1 MIHILIK
8 NTQLTFTCTK
18 SQIETLGKGEMR
30 NTFKVNN
37 SRSDVFIVNCE
48 HVSHLLLVFLL
59 LTMNK

>member
-18 SQIETLGKGEMR
+18 SQTETLGKGEMR

-37 SRSDVFIVNCE
+37 NRSDVFIVNCE

>member
-8 NTQLTFTCTK
+8 NPYLTFTCTK
-18 SQIETLGKGEMR
+18 SSIETLGESEMR
-30 NTFKVNN
+30 NTLKVNN

-48 HVSHLLLVFLL
+48 HVSHLLLLFLL